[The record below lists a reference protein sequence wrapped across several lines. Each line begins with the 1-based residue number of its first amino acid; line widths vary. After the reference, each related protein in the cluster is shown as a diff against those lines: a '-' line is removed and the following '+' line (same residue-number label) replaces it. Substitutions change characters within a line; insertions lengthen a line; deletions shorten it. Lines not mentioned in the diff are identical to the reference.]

1 MLRPHP
7 RLGFLLAIV
16 LLVLVPSLLSWSK
29 SKPTGKKAP
38 GFLPTMSRSTAP
50 RKTPQPDPNAEQG
63 SETEFGRHMIV
74 LLPQ

>member
-7 RLGFLLAIV
+7 RLGFLLAVV
-16 LLVLVPSLLSWSK
+16 LLVLVPSLLSRSK

-38 GFLPTMSRSTAP
+38 GFCPPCRDQ
-50 RKTPQPDPNAEQG
+50 RRRGKTPPPDPNAGQG